1 MNRRDAILA
10 FIGLAIG
17 SQASNAQ
24 QPRKVWRIGV
34 LTDDDTISPPNQY
47 REVPPII
54 KRMRELGYVEDRDYV
69 MEYRFADHNIVR
81 LPVLA
86 AELVALRVDL
96 IISIGTPSSI
106 AARDATREIPIV
118 FTVGDPVGV
127 GLVKNLGRPG
137 GNLTGNSS
145 QSEVTPKLL
154 DLLRQLVP
162 RMSRVGFLH
171 DSENPSAVLTK
182 TRLESACK
190 ELGMRLIPATM
201 SRSDEMD
208 KAFVDLKREKAQG
221 LVVSYTGIVGAARQ
235 RIIES
240 AANYRLPSISY
251 DDLYAESGGLISY
264 SPNEDSVLSLADYLD
279 KIIKGAKPGD
289 LPIAQPTTF
298 DLIINLKTAKAL
310 GLTIPQSLLIGAK
323 RLIE

>member
-34 LTDDDTISPPNQY
+34 LTDDDTISPPNHY
-47 REVPPII
+47 FLVPPII

-96 IISIGTPSSI
+96 IISVGTPSSI

-145 QSEVTPKLL
+145 QSEVIPKLL
-154 DLLRQLVP
+154 DLLRQVVP

-171 DSENPSAVLTK
+171 DSKNASAVLTK

-190 ELGMRLIPATM
+190 ELGVRLIPATM
-201 SRSDEMD
+201 STSDEID
-208 KAFVDLKREKAQG
+208 KAFVHLKREKAQG
-221 LVVSYTGIVGAARQ
+221 LVVSYGGIMAAARQ

-240 AANYRLPSISY
+240 AANYRLPAIY
-251 DDLYAESGGLISY
+251 FGDEYVDSGGLISY
-264 SPNEDSVLSLADYLD
+264 SPNDDNTPQIADYVD
-279 KIIKGAKPGD
+279 KILKGAKPGD

-298 DLIINLKTAKAL
+298 ELVINRKTAKAL
-310 GLTIPQSLLIGAK
+310 GLTIPQSLLIGAT
-323 RLIE
+323 RVIE

>member
-1 MNRRDAILA
+1 MNRRDTILA

-24 QPRKVWRIGV
+24 QPRKIWRIG
-34 LTDDDTISPPNQY
+34 LLIEDNTISLPNHHFL
-47 REVPPII
+47 VPFI

-86 AELVALRVDL
+86 AELVALRMDL
-96 IISIGTPSSI
+96 IIAIGTAPSI

-118 FTVGDPVGV
+118 FNAGDPVGV
-127 GLVKNLGRPG
+127 GLVKNLARPG
-137 GNLTGNSS
+137 GNITGNSS
-145 QSEVTPKLL
+145 QSEVTPKRL

-171 DSENPSAVLTK
+171 DSENAGAVLTK

-190 ELGMRLIPATM
+190 ELGVRLIPAAM
-201 SRSDEMD
+201 STSGEID
-208 KAFVDLKREKAQG
+208 KAFAHLKREKAQG
-221 LVVSYTGIVGAARQ
+221 LVVSYGGIIAAARQ

-240 AANYRLPSISY
+240 AANYRLPAIY
-251 DDLYAESGGLISY
+251 YGDEYVDSGGLISY
-264 SPNEDSVLSLADYLD
+264 SPNDDNTPQIADYVD
-279 KIIKGAKPGD
+279 KIFKGAKPGD

-298 DLIINLKTAKAL
+298 DLVINRKTAKAL
-310 GLTIPQSLLIGAK
+310 GLTIPQSLLIGAT